1 MAGRRRT
8 ETEEPYKPMAVQEV
22 TIEDKYEA
30 LEARLKAMESQVER
44 HLAYHFGR
52 KYG

>member
-8 ETEEPYKPMAVQEV
+8 EDEPYKPMAVQEV

-30 LEARLKAMESQVER
+30 LEARLAALESQVER
-44 HLAYHFGR
+44 HQVYHFGR
-52 KYG
+52 K